1 MKYKH
6 NQKAIPKDVL
16 AEIQALC
23 AGYYRRKCTIA
34 VRLAQSPESVD
45 APEIKA
51 FLSYNESI
59 DKAIEF
65 IEEGI
70 REYILHDI
78 ALGTGYWS
86 SMAAP
91 FISLTA
97 YYDRKNKALG
107 NLAKALNLMI

>member
-6 NQKAIPKDVL
+6 NQKNIPADVL
-16 AEIQALC
+16 KEIQALC
-23 AGYYRRKCTIA
+23 AGYYRRKCLVA
-34 VRLAQSPESVD
+34 VRLAQSSEN
-45 APEIKA
+45 AQTPEIQA
-51 FLSYNESI
+51 FLRYNEQI
-59 DKAIEF
+59 DASMQF

-97 YYDRKNKALG
+97 YYDRKNKALD
-107 NLAKALNLMI
+107 NLAKALNLVI

>member
-16 AEIQALC
+16 QEIQALC
-23 AGYYRRKCTIA
+23 AGYYRRKCLIA
-34 VRLAQSPESVD
+34 VRFAQSHENMQT
-45 APEIKA
+45 PEIRA
-51 FLSYNESI
+51 FLHYNESI

-91 FISLTA
+91 LITKNA

-107 NLAKALNLMI
+107 NLAKALNLII